1 MARHPKVRMIPP
13 RKLNVSKCLSGGGT
27 TVGDMVVVGC
37 TVVLF
42 GAGTV
47 VGDDVL
53 VVLGGK
59 IVVGTGGE
67 AVVVLGG
74 GTDVGD
80 GGNVVDSFDIG
91 VVAGGAAVV
100 VVVRAWQRAT
110 AHSPQRSNPQTS
122 SFILCGT

>member
-27 TVGDMVVVGC
+27 TVGAMVVVGC
-37 TVVLF
+37 TVVMF

-53 VVLGGK
+53 VVLGANV
-59 IVVGTGGE
+59 VVGTGGE

-74 GTDVGD
+74 ATVMGD
-80 GGNVVDSFDIG
+80 GGEAVVSFDIG
-91 VVAGGAAVV
+91 VVTGGAAVV
-100 VVVRAWQRAT
+100 VVAGPWQRAT
-110 AHSPQRSNPQTS
+110 AHSPQSSHPQTS